1 MFRPMRR
8 FRQQLED
15 SECEE
20 ILKKEPRGVLSVHG
34 EDGYPYG
41 MPVNFLYED
50 GKLYFHGAKQGH
62 KIDALKKDNRVSFC
76 VYDKGYREEGKLGLN
91 IKSVIIFG
99 RIQPVED
106 PAKREEMTRKIGLKY
121 DPADFVEE
129 EVKRTA
135 SSVQILELTIDHM
148 TGKLVNES

>member
-8 FRQQLED
+8 FRQQLSD
-15 SECEE
+15 SECEQ
-20 ILKKEPRGVLSVHG
+20 ILKEEPRGVLSVHG

-76 VYDKGYREEGKLGLN
+76 V
-91 IKSVIIFG
+91 S
-99 RIQPVED
+99 
-106 PAKREEMTRKIGLKY
+106 
-121 DPADFVEE
+121 
-129 EVKRTA
+129 
-135 SSVQILELTIDHM
+135 H
-148 TGKLVNES
+148 

>member
-8 FRQQLED
+8 FRQQLSD
-15 SECEE
+15 SECEQ
-20 ILKKEPRGVLSVHG
+20 ILKEEPRGVLSVYG

-99 RIQPVED
+99 RIQPVEN
-106 PAKREEMTRKIGLKY
+106 PAKREEITRKIGLKY
-121 DPADFVEE
+121 DPADFVGA